1 MNVKLKSF
9 LSFGILFLLVLI
21 LGVFQQINSNIQK
34 NNAQQVKEKTLQ
46 AALIADQLNLSVV
59 QVQQYLSDIS
69 ATRAQAGL
77 DDGFENAKKQSQI
90 FYKNLNE
97 LKKIEPKKSKELDAI
112 KLSFDSYYSN
122 GKNMAEQY
130 IQGGPKKGN
139 KEMVGFDQSAL
150 DISSKVEQLKK
161 ENVSEI
167 NQSLDDIEN
176 MINKNELNFDIIAM
190 IVFVVGTIIAILLSR
205 AILKPLG
212 HLMEST
218 ERITQ
223 GDLRHSVVLKSR
235 DEFGKLSKSFE
246 KMKSQLSQ
254 LIQQINQISE
264 QVTSSSEEL
273 TASAEETEKATEQ
286 ITNAMQE
293 VARETEKE
301 VSVSTSSSQSVSEVS
316 AGMNQAAIAVQ
327 SVTDLSHDAKN
338 YAGSGNQT
346 IQQALVQMD
355 LIRSKV
361 DSSSDVIN
369 RLGEKSKEIGQI
381 TTLITDIA
389 NQTNLLAL
397 NASIESARAGEHGK
411 GFAVVANEV
420 KKLAEQS
427 SQSANQIRELIEQIQ
442 LESDNAIHS
451 MNEGKSAVK
460 DGITMTSQAGN
471 SFKDISNIIEK
482 IFEQIQDV
490 SAVVEEVNATTYN
503 MVEVMDEISQG
514 SEKSAANAKNVA
526 QAAEEQ
532 NASMQEIYT
541 SAEAL
546 STMAIEL
553 QKSVQQFKL

>member
-1 MNVKLKSF
+1 MNVKLKTF

-21 LGVFQQINSNIQK
+21 LGVFQQINANTQK

-46 AALIADQLNLSVV
+46 AALTADQLKLSVV

-69 ATRAQAGL
+69 ATRSQDGL
-77 DDGFENAKKQSQI
+77 DDGFEKAEEQSKI
-90 FYKNLNE
+90 FYENLSK
-97 LKKIEPKKSKELDAI
+97 LKRIDPKKSKELDAI
-112 KLSFDSYYSN
+112 ELSFDSYYSN
-122 GKNMAEQY
+122 GKSMAKQY

-139 KEMVGFDQSAL
+139 KVMASFDQSAL
-150 DISSKVEQLKK
+150 DINSKVEKLQK
-161 ENVSEI
+161 ENVSNI

-176 MINKNELNFDIIAM
+176 LINKNEVNFDIIAL
-190 IVFVVGTIIAILLSR
+190 IVFVVAIVVAILLSR
-205 AILKPLG
+205 AILNPLG
-212 HLMEST
+212 QLMEST
-218 ERITQ
+218 ERIAQ
-223 GDLRHSVVLKSR
+223 GDLSHSVVLKSR

-246 KMKSQLSQ
+246 KMRSHLSQ
-254 LIQQINQISE
+254 LILQINQISE

-293 VARETEKE
+293 VAKETEKE
-301 VSVSTSSSQSVSEVS
+301 VSVSKSSSQSVSEVS

-346 IQQALVQMD
+346 VQQALVQMD

-381 TTLITDIA
+381 TTIITDIA

-427 SQSANQIRELIEQIQ
+427 SQSANQIQELIDQIQ

-451 MNEGKSAVK
+451 MSEGKSAVK
-460 DGITMTSQAGN
+460 DGITMTSQAGD
-471 SFKDISNIIEK
+471 SFKDIATIIEK

-490 SAVVEEVNATTYN
+490 SAVVEEVNATTFN
-503 MVEVMDEISQG
+503 MVEVMNEISQG
-514 SEKSAANAKNVA
+514 SKESAANAKNVA

-532 NASMQEIYT
+532 IASMQEIYT
-541 SAEAL
+541 ASEAL

-553 QKSVQQFKL
+553 QKSVQQFRL